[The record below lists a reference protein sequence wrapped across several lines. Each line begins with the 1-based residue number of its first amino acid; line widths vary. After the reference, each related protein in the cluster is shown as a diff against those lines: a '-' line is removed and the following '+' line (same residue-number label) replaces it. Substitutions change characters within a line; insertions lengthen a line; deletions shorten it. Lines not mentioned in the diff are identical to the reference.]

1 MALND
6 ETSHSRYKQEDAGGS
21 QKTKTQAFNELAAY
35 LNAHTTNTNL
45 PTLTGENMQQR
56 WRTYKTKKFQP
67 TLKKSRTEMGLRMTK
82 KELRQGLSI
91 QAKLD
96 KLCPHFAHSKYDED
110 KGNRSEE
117 RHSAESS
124 DEHLGGSG
132 SDNNDQS
139 DDADEISARNDLD
152 DNQDDAADGR
162 VPTNDNNEAS
172 SKNTGVIE
180 PDNSFEPTPP
190 ESALWT
196 TGEEDELLPL
206 SSMLEL
212 LGTTTHDLSRQ

>member
-1 MALND
+1 
-6 ETSHSRYKQEDAGGS
+6 
-21 QKTKTQAFNELAAY
+21 
-35 LNAHTTNTNL
+35 
-45 PTLTGENMQQR
+45 MQQR

-82 KELRQGLSI
+82 KELRT
-91 QAKLD
+91 D
-96 KLCPHFAHSKYDED
+96 SKYDED
-110 KGNRSEE
+110 KGNRFEE

-212 LGTTTHDLSRQ
+212 LGTTTHDLSRQQPQQPADVPAKEIRSR